1 MARALSPD
9 LTSSNS
15 TVTWVSYP
23 YSCWQTSK
31 GARWLQNPFE
41 LQRNKLPV
49 PAWLLITIGFTLL
62 QPLHSHF
69 DSKTN
74 GNPINPRITCSSCAT
89 KKNWPLQQGLA
100 HVFLISPLTFQVQLP
115 KSVALRWCDF
125 LPPLPPLASP
135 RETRSLRV
143 SCDSWNSHWQ
153 QFILVNQFHMICQ
166 FGDLVICFEN
176 QLLCLWGSF
185 CLCGIFLGK
194 IAGWPSKQCGFA
206 WAKRLRLRNR
216 GETDNWIVHV
226 RVGAWVVSCHQIG
239 MGK

>member
-9 LTSSNS
+9 LASSNS

-41 LQRNKLPV
+41 LQINKLPV

-74 GNPINPRITCSSCAT
+74 GNPINPRITCSSCDT

-153 QFILVNQFHMICQ
+153 QLMTCESISYDLPIWW
-166 FGDLVICFEN
+166 FGVFV
-176 QLLCLWGSF
+176 
-185 CLCGIFLGK
+185 
-194 IAGWPSKQCGFA
+194 
-206 WAKRLRLRNR
+206 LRIN
-216 GETDNWIVHV
+216 
-226 RVGAWVVSCHQIG
+226 SCAFG
-239 MGK
+239 GLSVYVEFSWER